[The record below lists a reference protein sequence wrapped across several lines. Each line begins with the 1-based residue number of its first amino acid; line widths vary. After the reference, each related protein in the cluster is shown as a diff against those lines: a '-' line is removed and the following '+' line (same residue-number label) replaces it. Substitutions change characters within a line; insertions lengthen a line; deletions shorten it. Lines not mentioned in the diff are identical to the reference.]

1 MKFFN
6 QNTSF
11 YQPDRKKG
19 VFYAFPYH
27 VGGCTLNVT
36 FNYLKFDG
44 WKELLIGSILS
55 THTAVLS
62 LMGLTHG
69 LSLWTF
75 LFITFD
81 AQQAH
86 WLNLIN

>member
-1 MKFFN
+1 MHMGPIKRAFFTPS
-6 QNTSF
+6 Q
-11 YQPDRKKG
+11 
-19 VFYAFPYH
+19 YH
-27 VGGCTLNVT
+27 AISLNVT

-62 LMGLTHG
+62 LMGLTHV

>member
-1 MKFFN
+1 MP
-6 QNTSF
+6 SLIMLEVA
-11 YQPDRKKG
+11 PL
-19 VFYAFPYH
+19 
-27 VGGCTLNVT
+27 TL
-36 FNYLKFDG
+36 LKFNG
-44 WKELLIGSILS
+44 WKELLISSILS